1 MANTVKTT
9 LDIRDELLERAKQL
23 AKREGQPLR
32 SVVEE
37 GLRLVLIASEEKSA
51 YVLED
56 FSVGDPDALDPL
68 ESLTWQDL
76 RQEIYG
82 EPVSK

>member
-1 MANTVKTT
+1 MANIVKTT
-9 LDIRDELLERAKQL
+9 LDIRDELLERAKRL

-32 SVVEE
+32 AVVEE
-37 GLRLVLIASEEKSA
+37 GLRLVLSASEERSA

-56 FSVGDPDALDPL
+56 FSVGDPDAPDPL

-82 EPVSK
+82 APVSK